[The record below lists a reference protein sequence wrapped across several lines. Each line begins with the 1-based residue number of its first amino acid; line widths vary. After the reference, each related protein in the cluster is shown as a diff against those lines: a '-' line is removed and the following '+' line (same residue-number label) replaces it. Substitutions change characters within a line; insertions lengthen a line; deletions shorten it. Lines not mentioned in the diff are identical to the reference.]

1 MNHLAV
7 SIMVSTIMVMLTLAI
22 SFFLIYHFGKYDLW
36 TGPRSAALF
45 EYGECHRHTAP
56 PTPGPGKTL
65 DAEQEQEPSK
75 ASQEQEQ
82 GRGERN
88 IL

>member
-65 DAEQEQEPSK
+65 DA
-75 ASQEQEQ
+75 AGAGAEQEQ